1 MGAIS
6 FLSARE
12 PKELNTHQ
20 VCERRRKGVQYPFLN
35 EIQYFSKKSLKDAN
49 ICLKRRK
56 NGDEEN

>member
-12 PKELNTHQ
+12 PKEL

-35 EIQYFSKKSLKDAN
+35 EIQYFSKKKSLKDAN